1 MSWLPQTMVT
11 LEGDNLAKFQRML
24 EVLEDNDDVQ
34 NVYHNVALPED
45 DE

>member
-1 MSWLPQTMVT
+1 MPQTMVT
-11 LEGDNLAKFQRML
+11 LEGDNLAKFEHML

-34 NVYHNVALPED
+34 EVFHNVQLPED